1 MRTMIAILMMT
12 TAAAAQTGSE
22 AYQAAAV
29 RLTTTFQCAEVTGDQ
44 EAYERAKAD
53 VMEADFAGE
62 PLDAAGL
69 IAAVEENESDTSALT
84 PEFCADM
91 VQMLE

>member
-12 TAAAAQTGSE
+12 TGAAAQTGSE
-22 AYQAAAV
+22 AYQAAAM
-29 RLTTTFQCAEVTGDQ
+29 RLTTTFQCAEVTGD
-44 EAYERAKAD
+44 EDAYERAKAD
-53 VMEADFAGE
+53 ALEAGFEGE

-69 IAAVEENESDTSALT
+69 IAAVEEQEADTSALT